1 MRKLISTILENQMIN
16 ICISNKIT
24 LDKKIKLLKR
34 FNKCYKKYLC

>member
-1 MRKLISTILENQMIN
+1 MKKLISTILENKMIN

-34 FNKCYKKYLC
+34 FNKYYKKYLC